1 MMAAIELKANQ
12 SPGARG
18 HAAQKALYDAGVNL
32 KATGDSI
39 IMGPPFIAEKH
50 HIDEI
55 MEKVRTVLVA
65 MSKTA

>member
-1 MMAAIELKANQ
+1 
-12 SPGARG
+12 
-18 HAAQKALYDAGVNL
+18 
-32 KATGDSI
+32 
-39 IMGPPFIAEKH
+39 MGPPFIAEKH